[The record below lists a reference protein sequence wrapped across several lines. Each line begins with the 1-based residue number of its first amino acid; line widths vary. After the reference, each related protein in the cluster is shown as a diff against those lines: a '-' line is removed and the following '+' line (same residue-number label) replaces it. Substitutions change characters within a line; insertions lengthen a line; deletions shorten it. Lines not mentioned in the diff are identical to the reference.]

1 MIGID
6 FQKCYAGADSP
17 QECVTQKEDYLECL
31 HHTKEVKQHSP
42 LFLSLSSFVSIDK
55 TFLSIHFSLS
65 SLLFHH
71 LSFFSLSPS
80 HSLFRSIP
88 IYLPHLPPIL
98 STPSPLL
105 FILSLFSL
113 KPLHLPLKS
122 PRFLQV
128 SRALQIKTEYLTKT
142 SLEIEKKRKA
152 AQSEFDTSGGGI
164 MGLGLLTTQVGGGSS
179 SEGSGSESEK

>member
-1 MIGID
+1 MASGFGYTGGRSRCFPFWQD

-31 HHTKEVKQHSP
+31 HHTKE
-42 LFLSLSSFVSIDK
+42 
-55 TFLSIHFSLS
+55 
-65 SLLFHH
+65 
-71 LSFFSLSPS
+71 
-80 HSLFRSIP
+80 
-88 IYLPHLPPIL
+88 
-98 STPSPLL
+98 
-105 FILSLFSL
+105 
-113 KPLHLPLKS
+113 
-122 PRFLQV
+122 V